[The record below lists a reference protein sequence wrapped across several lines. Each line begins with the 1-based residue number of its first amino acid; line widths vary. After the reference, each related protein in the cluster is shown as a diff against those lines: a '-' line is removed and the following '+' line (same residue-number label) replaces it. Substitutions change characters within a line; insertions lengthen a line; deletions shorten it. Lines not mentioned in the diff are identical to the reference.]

1 MILVVREEAPLGVHL
16 RKLQYLYVSLENF
29 VSFTVTS
36 TALLIADAL
45 SLFTNERLSWVL
57 KAPVF
62 RAAFLEAVK

>member
-45 SLFTNERLSWVL
+45 SLFTNERLS
-57 KAPVF
+57 
-62 RAAFLEAVK
+62 